1 MATFL
6 ELAKRVR
13 EKCGISGSGPA
24 AVTGQQGEMLR
35 IINWV
40 NEAWVEIQNA
50 QPDWMWM
57 RGTFSVPTVSG
68 QQAYTTTAAGIDT
81 TFSHWHTD
89 TFRIYRTAQG
99 VSDEQFLH
107 PQDYLQFRDVYAYSN
122 RIPGRPAFFAVQPW
136 DQSLLLGPIPTD
148 DYTVVGEY
156 QKKASEM
163 SANSDIPGLPSQYHM
178 LIVYGAMERY
188 ASYESAPEV
197 MVPVQ
202 REYDEMRGKLMGN
215 QLSPVFIEQSLA

>member
-1 MATFL
+1 MNFL
-6 ELAKRVR
+6 ELCRRTR

-57 RGTFSVPTVSG
+57 RGTFSVPTVNG
-68 QQAYTTTAAGIDT
+68 QQTYTTAAAGIDT
-81 TFSHWHTD
+81 TFSHWHLD
-89 TFRIYRTAQG
+89 TFRVYQTARG

-107 PQDYLQFRDVYAYSN
+107 PQEYLQFRDVYAYSN

-136 DQSLLLGPIPTD
+136 DQSLMLGPIPND
-148 DYTVVGEY
+148 GYTVVGEY

-163 SANSDIPGLPSQYHM
+163 TVNSDIPALPSQYHM

-188 ASYESAPEV
+188 AAYESAPEV
-197 MVPVQ
+197 MVPVS
-202 REYDEMRGKLMGN
+202 REYDEMRSKLMGN
-215 QLSPVFIEQSLA
+215 QLSPVFIEQTLA